1 MDILDDLDDEADAP
15 PIDIRGPS
23 LRGPADYETMETSDM
38 PPQLPARTEESNLLM
53 GYSTQDEE
61 AGDSVYSEPA
71 PVWSSP
77 ISEQ

>member
-1 MDILDDLDDEADAP
+1 MDILDDLDDETDAP

-23 LRGPADYETMETSDM
+23 LTVPADYETMESDR
-38 PPQLPARTEESNLLM
+38 PPQLPARTEESNLLVGDSM
-53 GYSTQDEE
+53 LDEE

>member
-1 MDILDDLDDEADAP
+1 MDILDDLDETDAP

-23 LRGPADYETMETSDM
+23 LKEPADYETMDVDDR

-53 GYSTQDEE
+53 GDSSLDEG
-61 AGDSVYSEPA
+61 AGDSVYSEPV

-77 ISEQ
+77 SSK

>member
-1 MDILDDLDDEADAP
+1 MDILDDLDDETDAP

-23 LRGPADYETMETSDM
+23 LKGPAEYGTMEIDDR

-53 GYSTQDEE
+53 GDSSLDQE
-61 AGDSVYSEPA
+61 AGDLVYSEPA

-77 ISEQ
+77 SSKQ